1 MRADSLILSGLSL
14 VLLAAC
20 GCTQDLTTGL
30 DEDARQ
36 AIEIGCRDRP
46 GDARR
51 TCEQT
56 LARLY
61 LAGRLDPDKTLRA
74 WCLRVKDSRWAGPP
88 PAPPPLCQ
96 ERYGGWPTG
105 PAPTDPTRVALAK
118 DPPTE

>member
-36 AIEIGCRDRP
+36 AIEIGCLDRP

-61 LAGRLDPDKTLRA
+61 LAGRLELDALVSARYPLADWPRLVEDMK
-74 WCLRVKDSRWAGPP
+74 AGRIARGVLEMP
-88 PAPPPLCQ
+88 
-96 ERYGGWPTG
+96 GG
-105 PAPTDPTRVALAK
+105 R
-118 DPPTE
+118 